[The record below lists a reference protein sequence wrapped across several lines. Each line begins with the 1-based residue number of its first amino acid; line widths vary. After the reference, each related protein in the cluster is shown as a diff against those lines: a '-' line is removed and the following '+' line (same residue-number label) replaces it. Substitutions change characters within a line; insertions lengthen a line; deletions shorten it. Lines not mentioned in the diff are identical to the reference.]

1 MQTSGQMGK
10 GAGRGTRGR
19 GGGRGAEGVR
29 VAVWMKEAL
38 SEEMAGDRAFGF
50 CPTFAE
56 DILSY
61 GLIKLSKQE
70 GKMSQSRNEQL
81 YRTKVVI

>member
-1 MQTSGQMGK
+1 
-10 GAGRGTRGR
+10 
-19 GGGRGAEGVR
+19 
-29 VAVWMKEAL
+29 MKEAL
-38 SEEMAGDRAFGF
+38 SDEMAGDRAFGF